1 MSPEC
6 IALSSEGLSFV
17 SFDRFTMSDLPP
29 DIAWYVLRV
38 TYQRE
43 LFVKE
48 SLDKMNIENFIPIR
62 SVRRRNA
69 RGRFCRVREVAV
81 HNYIFVRSTRPI
93 IDDLKSYRLPM
104 LRYVMCR
111 DNGRSRIMTVP
122 EQQMN
127 HFIAVAGSADEQVL
141 FLMPE
146 EVDLSKGDPVRITGG
161 VFEGVEGVFMRVQNA
176 RQRRV
181 VVKID
186 GVSAVATATIP
197 SAFIEKI

>member
-1 MSPEC
+1 MSN
-6 IALSSEGLSFV
+6 
-17 SFDRFTMSDLPP
+17 LPQ

-48 SLDKMNIENFIPIR
+48 SLDKMKVENFIPIR
-62 SVRRRNA
+62 VVRRRNT

-93 IDDLKSYRLPM
+93 IDDLKSHRLPM

-111 DNGRSRIMTVP
+111 DNGQSRIMTVP

-127 HFIAVAGSADEQVL
+127 HFIAVAGNTDEQVL

-146 EVDLSKGDPVRITGG
+146 EVDLSEGDPVRITGG

-197 SAFIEKI
+197 SAFIERI

>member
-1 MSPEC
+1 MMS
-6 IALSSEGLSFV
+6 SFP
-17 SFDRFTMSDLPP
+17 SDT
-29 DIAWYVLRV
+29 AWYVLRV

-48 SLDKMNIENFIPIR
+48 RLDRMNVENFIPIR
-62 SVRRRNA
+62 TVRRRNA
-69 RGRFCRVREVAV
+69 QGRFCRVKEVAV

-93 IDDLKSYRLPM
+93 IDDLKSHRLPM

-111 DNGRSRIMTVP
+111 DNGQSRIMTVP

-127 HFIAVAGSADEQVL
+127 HFIAVAGNADEQVL

-146 EVDLSKGDPVRITGG
+146 EVDLSEGDPVRITGG
-161 VFEGVEGVFMRVQNA
+161 IFEGVEGVFMRVHNT

-186 GVSAVATATIP
+186 GVSAVATTTVP
-197 SAFIEKI
+197 SAFIERI

>member
-1 MSPEC
+1 MT
-6 IALSSEGLSFV
+6 SSF
-17 SFDRFTMSDLPP
+17 PP
-29 DIAWYVLRV
+29 NIAWYVLRV

-48 SLDKMNIENFIPIR
+48 SLDRMNIENFIPVR
-62 SVRRRNA
+62 TVRRRNA
-69 RGRFCRVREVAV
+69 QGRFCRVREVAV
-81 HNYIFVRSTRPI
+81 HNYVFVRATRPV
-93 IDDLKSYRLPM
+93 IDDLKMHRLPM

-111 DNGRSRIMTVP
+111 EDGRAQVLTVP

-141 FLMPE
+141 FLAPE
-146 EVDLSKGDPVRITGG
+146 EVDLSEGDPVLITGG
-161 VFEGVEGVFMRVQNA
+161 VFEGVEGVFMRLKNA

-186 GVSAVATATIP
+186 GVSAVATATVP
-197 SAFIEKI
+197 SAFVERI